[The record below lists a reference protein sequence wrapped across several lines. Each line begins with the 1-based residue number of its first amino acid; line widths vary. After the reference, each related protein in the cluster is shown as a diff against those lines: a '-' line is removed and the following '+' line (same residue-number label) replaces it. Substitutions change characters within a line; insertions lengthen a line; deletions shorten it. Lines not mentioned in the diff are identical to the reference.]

1 MGKITFN
8 ALGIESRERLFK
20 PLTFWKL
27 FSCSKHNPKI
37 IKLIGGPTQ
46 ITSFGMNSMDFMSIK
61 FSHIFMTYP
70 LDFVPSPSRVFFH
83 NGLD

>member
-20 PLTFWKL
+20 PLPICKP

-46 ITSFGMNSMDFMSIK
+46 ITYLGMDFMTIK
-61 FSHIFMTYP
+61 FSRIFMTYL
-70 LDFVPSPSRVFFH
+70 LDFVPSPSRIFFH

>member
-8 ALGIESRERLFK
+8 ALGIESRERLFNPLAICK
-20 PLTFWKL
+20 P

-37 IKLIGGPTQ
+37 IKLIRGPTQ
-46 ITSFGMNSMDFMSIK
+46 ITSLGMDSMDFMTIK
-61 FSHIFMTYP
+61 FSHIFLTYP
-70 LDFVPSPSRVFFH
+70 LDFIPSPSRTFFH